1 MQSNVPGLND
11 PAPLPEPALVPVLLF
26 EQPWLLLAG
35 VLVVALVGSMWQR
48 RAGSVK
54 GAFGWLA
61 GGLLACGV
69 LYLTARF
76 VVTDRERVA
85 LATHDLVGATAGVN
99 AARLNELLD
108 ESVRLTY
115 FRASGGLDKAGTIAA
130 VQRELGNTY
139 KVKDWIIQELQ
150 VAADGEGRMKTQVR
164 VRVTPS
170 DWNFPHISWWAI
182 DWKKGG
188 EAWRAT
194 GIKPLSIQFMSG
206 KP

>member
-11 PAPLPEPALVPVLLF
+11 PPPLPEPSMVPVLLF
-26 EQPWLLLAG
+26 EQPWLLLAA

-48 RAGSVK
+48 RAGSLK

-61 GGLLACGV
+61 GGLVVCGV
-69 LYLTARF
+69 LYLTARL

-85 LATHDLVGATAGVN
+85 LATNELVGATAGVD
-99 AARLNELLD
+99 AARLGELLD

-130 VQRELGNTY
+130 VQRELGQTY
-139 KVKDWIIQELQ
+139 KVKDWMIQELQ
-150 VAADGEGRMKTQVR
+150 VAADGADRMKTQVR
-164 VRVTPS
+164 VRVTPA

-182 DWKKGG
+182 DWKKSG
-188 EAWRAT
+188 ETWRAT

-206 KP
+206 TP